1 MCAFTPRNDDPKVV
15 QPSRLRVLLAAVLA
29 TLLGLGLRAAYA
41 GGMPE
46 NAVVVVNADSW
57 ASMRVANEYVR
68 LRQIPTANVIYL
80 PGLSDFERVG
90 IEEFRQ
96 QVLLPVLQAVKER
109 GLDGQ
114 IDYVLYSA
122 DFPTAIGVSADV
134 GSRKLPRIFTQDA
147 AVNGLT
153 YLHRFVLDKDI
164 RYLDLNSNLYARRVL
179 RQASDTLWT
188 ADEQHRYGEAV
199 QQLSAVS
206 ARKSGKAQ
214 EQAKLTDEEV
224 KAKLVSA
231 LEVMRDLKRAH
242 PHSAELLYNL
252 ACCLALMG
260 NADEAVAALREAAG
274 AGWWDYRHASRDDD
288 LKALRERADFKELL
302 AKIKDTTFEI
312 QPTVGFRASASERPP
327 YLISTMLACTS
338 GRGNSVSEA
347 LASLRRSAEAD
358 HTRPKGTIYFMENG
372 DIRSTTREWAFRA
385 AVEKL
390 KQLGVNAVVE
400 QGVLPQNK
408 PDVAGAVIGAAGF
421 DWAKSGS
428 AMLPGAICEHLTS
441 FGGALRETA
450 GQTPLSEFL
459 RHGAA
464 AASGTV
470 TEPYAIQAKFPNAF
484 IQVHYPRGCTL
495 GEAFYQ
501 SVNGPYQLLI
511 VGDALCKPWATKVEV
526 RAHGPRFEEV

>member
-1 MCAFTPRNDDPKVV
+1 M
-15 QPSRLRVLLAAVLA
+15 RVLLAAVLA